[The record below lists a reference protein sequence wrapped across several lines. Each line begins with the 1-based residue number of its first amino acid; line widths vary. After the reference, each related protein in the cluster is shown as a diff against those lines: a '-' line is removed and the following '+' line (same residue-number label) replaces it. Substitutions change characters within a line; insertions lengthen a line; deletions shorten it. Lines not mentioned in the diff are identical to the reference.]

1 MRALSIRQPYAEM
14 ILRGIKTIEY
24 RSRATKIIG
33 ERFLIYAAKGPA
45 RKRASDAA
53 AEGKRMWSDN
63 LAMTGSAPGDGSPP
77 WMTELAELL
86 ILGKLPTGVIVG
98 SAMIEKVTQGPGD
111 LFHWHLGDVQRVEH
125 FRKPKR
131 QPQPVWFNP
140 F

>member
-45 RKRASDAA
+45 TKRGSDVL
-53 AEGKRMWSDN
+53 AEGKRIWSNN
-63 LAMTGSAPGDGSPP
+63 LAMTGAAPGGGPP
-77 WMTELAELL
+77 PGRMELGELL

-98 SAMIEKVTQGPGD
+98 SALIEKVTQGPDD

-125 FRKPKR
+125 LRKPQR